1 MQPAVKV
8 EKDAVYRIEVS
19 AANSAGE
26 GPRIH
31 LDKFIGKD
39 APEAPTNVRLTKTGE
54 GNQISLTWNAP
65 STGINKGYV
74 NRDNLNY
81 NIMRYPDKVLVAE
94 HIAERVFTEVLNATA
109 LANYYYV
116 VTAFNGDIEGRS
128 AESNRM
134 LFGTAIEPPYFE
146 DFEDTNAGAVM
157 FTIIDA
163 NKDGNTWKYGYWNG
177 TENADL
183 YYATNDDKTTPADD
197 WAITSPVHMKEG
209 CFYRLTFDVN
219 NDLSS
224 AERKG
229 FRLGWVMIRPLQP

>member
-1 MQPAVKV
+1 MASIN
-8 EKDAVYRIEVS
+8 IEY
-19 AANSAGE
+19 NSINFNLSLV
-26 GPRIH
+26 R
-31 LDKFIGKD
+31 
-39 APEAPTNVRLTKTGE
+39 TNFKCW
-54 GNQISLTWNAP
+54 I
-65 STGINKGYV
+65 
-74 NRDNLNY
+74 
-81 NIMRYPDKVLVAE
+81 
-94 HIAERVFTEVLNATA
+94 VFTEVLNATA

-183 YYATNDDKTTPADD
+183 
-197 WAITSPVHMKEG
+197 
-209 CFYRLTFDVN
+209 
-219 NDLSS
+219 
-224 AERKG
+224 
-229 FRLGWVMIRPLQP
+229 